1 MVSSRYSPDPI
12 DRLVATFWLSAGL
25 SSWTNTAPR
34 NLCHSS
40 LHVYKVSFRYIP
52 DPTDRLVAKV
62 AGSLAR
68 LILLLATVAI
78 VLYMCI
84 W

>member
-34 NLCHSS
+34 NWCHSS
-40 LHVYKVSFRYIP
+40 LHVYNVSSRYCT
-52 DPTDRLVAKV
+52 DPIDQLVAIV
-62 AGSLAR
+62 AGSQAR

-78 VLYMCI
+78 VLYMFK